1 MWHVVMASVMPSM
14 AGGKAVKN
22 AYGGQRHDLVGGM

>member
-1 MWHVVMASVMPSM
+1 MVLVMPSM
-14 AGGKAVKN
+14 AGDKDVKN